1 MAAPLAVLAIATP
14 FVTSWEGFID
24 HRYDDGT
31 GVQTVG
37 IGFIASDFPPGQFP
51 EHMTLAEAEAVLSRK
66 LGGVYYQPIADL
78 MHQADLSLNDNQQ
91 AALLSFVFNLGPGII
106 GTDHD
111 IGRLLRAHD
120 LKAAANAMLEYDDPG
135 TDVTAGLFRRRK
147 AERALFL
154 KPWTDPDPY
163 HYSRFDT
170 TDRRVGAGRKASE
183 RETCEEYDRKRRR
196 WLRWPG
202 RLRRLR
208 DNCAVLEAR
217 IEDVEDHGGS
227 PAVDWREWRKAELSD
242 RAAGRRVAG

>member
-1 MAAPLAVLAIATP
+1 MHISQTGLSLIES
-14 FVTSWEGFID
+14 FEGFSD
-24 HRYDDGT
+24 HIYDDGT
-31 GVQTVG
+31 GVATVG
-37 IGFIASDFPPGQFP
+37 FGTTSADVSPLPTHLTREEAQALLQRK
-51 EHMTLAEAEAVLSRK
+51 LAETYEPAVNALH
-66 LGGVYYQPIADL
+66 IDF
-78 MHQADLSLNDNQQ
+78 NQNQ
-91 AALLSFVFNLGPGII
+91 FDALVSFCYNLGPGIL
-106 GTDHD
+106 GTEHD

-135 TDVTAGLFRRRK
+135 TNVTAGLFRRRK

-154 KPWTDPDPY
+154 KPWADPDPY
-163 HYSRFDT
+163 HYGRFDP

-183 RETCEEYDRKRRR
+183 RETAREYDDKRRR

-208 DNCAVLEAR
+208 DNCAILEAR

-227 PAVDWREWRKAELSD
+227 PLVDWREWRKAELSD